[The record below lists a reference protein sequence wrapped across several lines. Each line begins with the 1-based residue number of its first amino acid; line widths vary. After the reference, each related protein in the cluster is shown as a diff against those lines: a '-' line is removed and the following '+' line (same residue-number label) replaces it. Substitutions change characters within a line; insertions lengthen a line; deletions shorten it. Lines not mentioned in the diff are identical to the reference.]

1 MRVLRVARISDGERS
16 RAFAAHTVA
25 RNTPRSDAWSRDTA
39 LFFGWKRPSAV
50 EAPRESNNVE
60 LAALQV
66 QPAAGGGMEWART
79 FVPNENVGLVCE
91 LRDQLAAWHKIR
103 PHQRD

>member
-16 RAFAAHTVA
+16 RAFAAHTAA

-50 EAPRESNNVE
+50 EAPLKWNDVE
-60 LAALQV
+60 LAALQ
-66 QPAAGGGMEWART
+66 PAGGMEWART

-91 LRDQLAAWHKIR
+91 LRDQLAALHKIR

>member
-50 EAPRESNNVE
+50 EAPRESNNAE
-60 LAALQV
+60 LAALQ
-66 QPAAGGGMEWART
+66 PAGGMEWAST

-91 LRDQLAAWHKIR
+91 LRDQLAALHKIR